1 MHKKPYVLKDDVIR
15 LLRLFH
21 QIVAHFCCLVRVVM
35 KVLGPCAHGL
45 GAAND
50 LGGNVLVSGGESEM
64 GVGGNSMML
73 FIYYMSLACNNRC

>member
-1 MHKKPYVLKDDVIR
+1 MGISGGDIVLTAGEA
-15 LLRLFH
+15 FY
-21 QIVAHFCCLVRVVM
+21 
-35 KVLGPCAHGL
+35 GL